1 MTNVME
7 GLLKADAL
15 KCLRV
20 NKIVSGTI
28 SEIRPD
34 EVAIDIGAKAEG
46 IVPASEFDNLD
57 ELSVGETVEVYV
69 ERVENIDGRPVLS
82 YNRAQQQKNW
92 ATILEKCTEGGEISG
107 CVKGKTKG
115 GLIVNIGVDA
125 FLPSSQIDTQAPRDL
140 DQYIGQTFDLKIV
153 KINKERHNIVVS
165 RRELIET
172 QRQQK
177 RQEVLDTVKV
187 GSVVRGVVKSIT
199 DYGVFVDLDGLDGLV
214 HVTDISWKRVS
225 HPGDVLKVGEEVDVV
240 VTEIDREKERVS
252 LSMKKLHGNPWDGIE
267 NKYPVGSK
275 VHGKVTNLTQYGAF
289 IELEEGVEGLVHLTE
304 FSWIKHVTKPGEVLK
319 VGDEVDVAVLE
330 IKKDEQRISLGIKQ
344 LTDNPWD
351 MAAHNYPVGARVHGQ
366 VRNLT
371 NYGAF
376 IGLEE
381 GIDGMVHVSD
391 MSWTRKIN
399 HPSELLKKGDEVDA
413 IVLECDPSNQR
424 ISLGIKQ
431 LTDDPWAVVDTMYK
445 IGDIVKGKVTKV
457 ASFGLFV
464 ELENG
469 IEALVHISQV
479 SEERVEKL
487 QAHFKAGDTVE
498 ARIVKIDKA
507 ERRLG
512 LSIKAA
518 KYDEARLAEEVKQY
532 ETISAD
538 RELNNAI
545 GEAFARAERE
555 SSKQEP

>member
-15 KCLRV
+15 KCLRA

-107 CVKGKTKG
+107 RVKGKTKG

-153 KINKERHNIVVS
+153 KINRERHNIVVS

-172 QRQQK
+172 QQQQK

-187 GSVVRGVVKSIT
+187 GSVVRGVVKNVT
-199 DYGVFVDLDGLDGLV
+199 DYGAFVDLDGLDGLV

-225 HPGDVLKVGEEVDVV
+225 HPGDVLKVGEEVEVV

-267 NKYPVGSK
+267 SKYPVGSK

-289 IELEEGVEGLVHLTE
+289 VELEEGVEGLVHLTE
-304 FSWIKHVTKPGEVLK
+304 FSWIKHITKPGEVLK
-319 VGDEVDVAVLE
+319 VGDEIDVVVLE

-424 ISLGIKQ
+424 ISLGMKQ

-487 QAHFKAGDTVE
+487 QEHFKAGDTVE

>member
-15 KCLRV
+15 KCLRA

-107 CVKGKTKG
+107 RVKGKTKG

-225 HPGDVLKVGEEVDVV
+225 HPGDVLKVGEEVEVV

-267 NKYPVGSK
+267 SKYPVGSK
-275 VHGKVTNLTQYGAF
+275 VRGKVTNLTQYGAF
-289 IELEEGVEGLVHLTE
+289 VELEEGVEGLVHLTE
-304 FSWIKHVTKPGEVLK
+304 FSWIKHVSKPGEVLK
-319 VGDEVDVAVLE
+319 VGDEVDVVVLE

-487 QAHFKAGDTVE
+487 QDHFKAGDIVE

-518 KYDEARLAEEVKQY
+518 KYDEARLAEEIKQY

-555 SSKQEP
+555 SSK

>member
-15 KCLRV
+15 KCLRA

-107 CVKGKTKG
+107 RVKGKTKG

-225 HPGDVLKVGEEVDVV
+225 HPGDVLKVGEEVEVV

-267 NKYPVGSK
+267 SKYPVGSK
-275 VHGKVTNLTQYGAF
+275 VRGKVTNLTQYGAF
-289 IELEEGVEGLVHLTE
+289 VELEEGVEGLVHLTE

-319 VGDEVDVAVLE
+319 VGDEVDVVVLE

-391 MSWTRKIN
+391 MSWTRKVN

-487 QAHFKAGDTVE
+487 QDHFKAGDTVE

-518 KYDEARLAEEVKQY
+518 KYDETRLAEEVKQY

-555 SSKQEP
+555 SSNQEP

>member
-1 MTNVME
+1 ME

-15 KCLRV
+15 KCLRA

-107 CVKGKTKG
+107 RVKGKTKG

-225 HPGDVLKVGEEVDVV
+225 HPGDVLKVGEEVEVV

-267 NKYPVGSK
+267 SKYPVGSK
-275 VHGKVTNLTQYGAF
+275 VRGKVTNLTQYGAF
-289 IELEEGVEGLVHLTE
+289 VELEEGVEGLVHLTE

-319 VGDEVDVAVLE
+319 VGDEVDVVVLE
-330 IKKDEQRISLGIKQ
+330 IKKDEQRSSLGIKQ

-391 MSWTRKIN
+391 MSWTRKVN

-487 QAHFKAGDTVE
+487 QDHFKAGDTVE

-555 SSKQEP
+555 SSNQEP

>member
-15 KCLRV
+15 KCLRA

-107 CVKGKTKG
+107 RVKGKTKG

-165 RRELIET
+165 
-172 QRQQK
+172 
-177 RQEVLDTVKV
+177 VLDTVKV

-214 HVTDISWKRVS
+214 HVTDISWKRIS
-225 HPGDVLKVGEEVDVV
+225 HPGDVLKVGEEVEVV

-267 NKYPVGSK
+267 SKYPVGSK
-275 VHGKVTNLTQYGAF
+275 VRGKVTNLTQYGAF

-319 VGDEVDVAVLE
+319 VGDEVDVVVLE
-330 IKKDEQRISLGIKQ
+330 IKKDDQRISLGIKQ

-391 MSWTRKIN
+391 MSWTRKVN

-487 QAHFKAGDTVE
+487 QDHFKAGDTVE

>member
-15 KCLRV
+15 KCLRA

-107 CVKGKTKG
+107 RVKGKTKG

-225 HPGDVLKVGEEVDVV
+225 HPGDVLKVGEEVEVV

-267 NKYPVGSK
+267 SKYPVGSK
-275 VHGKVTNLTQYGAF
+275 VRGKVTNLTQYGAF

-304 FSWIKHVTKPGEVLK
+304 FSWIKHVSKPGEMLK
-319 VGDEVDVAVLE
+319 VGDEVDVVVLE
-330 IKKDEQRISLGIKQ
+330 IKKDGQRISLGIKQ

-391 MSWTRKIN
+391 MSWTRKVN

-424 ISLGIKQ
+424 ISLGMKQ

-487 QAHFKAGDTVE
+487 QEHFKAGDTVE

-518 KYDEARLAEEVKQY
+518 KYDETRLAEEVKQY

-555 SSKQEP
+555 SSNQEP

>member
-15 KCLRV
+15 KCLRA

-46 IVPASEFDNLD
+46 IVPTSEFDNLD

-107 CVKGKTKG
+107 RVKGKTKG

-225 HPGDVLKVGEEVDVV
+225 HPGDVLKVGEEVEVV

-267 NKYPVGSK
+267 SKYPVGSK
-275 VHGKVTNLTQYGAF
+275 VRGKVTNLTQYGAF

-319 VGDEVDVAVLE
+319 VGDEVDVVVLE

-344 LTDNPWD
+344 LTDNFG
-351 MAAHNYPVGARVHGQ
+351 H
-366 VRNLT
+366 
-371 NYGAF
+371 
-376 IGLEE
+376 
-381 GIDGMVHVSD
+381 
-391 MSWTRKIN
+391 
-399 HPSELLKKGDEVDA
+399 ELDA
-413 IVLECDPSNQR
+413 
-424 ISLGIKQ
+424 
-431 LTDDPWAVVDTMYK
+431 
-445 IGDIVKGKVTKV
+445 
-457 ASFGLFV
+457 
-464 ELENG
+464 EN
-469 IEALVHISQV
+469 
-479 SEERVEKL
+479 
-487 QAHFKAGDTVE
+487 
-498 ARIVKIDKA
+498 
-507 ERRLG
+507 
-512 LSIKAA
+512 
-518 KYDEARLAEEVKQY
+518 
-532 ETISAD
+532 
-538 RELNNAI
+538 
-545 GEAFARAERE
+545 
-555 SSKQEP
+555 

>member
-1 MTNVME
+1 ME

-15 KCLRV
+15 KCLRA

-46 IVPASEFDNLD
+46 IVPTSEFDNLD

-107 CVKGKTKG
+107 RVKGKTKG

-225 HPGDVLKVGEEVDVV
+225 HPGDVLKVGEEVEVV

-267 NKYPVGSK
+267 SKYPVGSK
-275 VHGKVTNLTQYGAF
+275 VRGKVTNLTQYGAF

-319 VGDEVDVAVLE
+319 VGDEVDVVVLE

-479 SEERVEKL
+479 SEERIEKL

>member
-15 KCLRV
+15 KCLRA

-107 CVKGKTKG
+107 RVKGKTKG

-225 HPGDVLKVGEEVDVV
+225 HPGDVLKVGEEVEVV

-267 NKYPVGSK
+267 SKYPVGSK
-275 VHGKVTNLTQYGAF
+275 VRGKVTNLTQYGAF
-289 IELEEGVEGLVHLTE
+289 VELEEGVEGLVHLTE

-319 VGDEVDVAVLE
+319 VGDEVDVVVLE

-391 MSWTRKIN
+391 MSWTRKVN

-445 IGDIVKGKVTKV
+445 IGDIVKGKITKV

-469 IEALVHISQV
+469 VEALVHISQV

-487 QAHFKAGDTVE
+487 QEHFKAGDTVE

-518 KYDEARLAEEVKQY
+518 KYDETRLAEEVKQY

-555 SSKQEP
+555 SSNQEP

>member
-1 MTNVME
+1 ME

-15 KCLRV
+15 KCLRA

-69 ERVENIDGRPVLS
+69 ERVENVDGRPVLS

-107 CVKGKTKG
+107 RVKGKTKG

-225 HPGDVLKVGEEVDVV
+225 HPGDVLKVGEEVEVV

-267 NKYPVGSK
+267 SKYPVGSK
-275 VHGKVTNLTQYGAF
+275 VRGKVTNLTQYGAF

-304 FSWIKHVTKPGEVLK
+304 FSWIKHVSKPGEMLK
-319 VGDEVDVAVLE
+319 VGDEVDVVVLE
-330 IKKDEQRISLGIKQ
+330 IKKDGQRISLGIKQ

-391 MSWTRKIN
+391 MSWTRKVN

-445 IGDIVKGKVTKV
+445 IGNIVKGKVTKV

-487 QAHFKAGDTVE
+487 QDHFKAGDTVE

-507 ERRLG
+507 ERRLE

-518 KYDEARLAEEVKQY
+518 KYDEARLAEEIKQY

>member
-15 KCLRV
+15 KCLRA

-107 CVKGKTKG
+107 RVKGKTKG

-153 KINKERHNIVVS
+153 KINRERHNIVVS

-187 GSVVRGVVKSIT
+187 GSVVRGVVKNVT

-225 HPGDVLKVGEEVDVV
+225 HPGDVLKVGEEVEVV

-289 IELEEGVEGLVHLTE
+289 VELEEGVEGLVHLTE
-304 FSWIKHVTKPGEVLK
+304 FSWIKHITKPGEVLK
-319 VGDEVDVAVLE
+319 VGDEIDVVVLE
-330 IKKDEQRISLGIKQ
+330 VKKDEQRISLGIKQ

-351 MAAHNYPVGARVHGQ
+351 MATQNYPVGARVHGQ

-413 IVLECDPSNQR
+413 VVLECDPSAQR
-424 ISLGIKQ
+424 ISLGMKQ

-487 QAHFKAGDTVE
+487 QNHFKAGDTVE

-555 SSKQEP
+555 SSNQEP

>member
-1 MTNVME
+1 ME

-15 KCLRV
+15 KCLRA

-107 CVKGKTKG
+107 RVKGKTKG

-225 HPGDVLKVGEEVDVV
+225 HPGDVLKVGEEVEVV

-267 NKYPVGSK
+267 SKYPVGSK
-275 VHGKVTNLTQYGAF
+275 VRGKVTNLTQYGAF
-289 IELEEGVEGLVHLTE
+289 VELEEGVEGLVHLTE

-319 VGDEVDVAVLE
+319 VGDEVDVVVLE

-391 MSWTRKIN
+391 MSWTRKVN

-487 QAHFKAGDTVE
+487 QDHFKAGDTVE

-555 SSKQEP
+555 SSNQEP

>member
-1 MTNVME
+1 ME

-15 KCLRV
+15 KCLRA

-107 CVKGKTKG
+107 RVKGKTKG

-225 HPGDVLKVGEEVDVV
+225 HPGDVLKVGEEVEVV

-252 LSMKKLHGNPWDGIE
+252 LSMKKLHGNPWNGIE
-267 NKYPVGSK
+267 SKYPVGSK
-275 VHGKVTNLTQYGAF
+275 VRGKVTNLTQYGAF
-289 IELEEGVEGLVHLTE
+289 VELEEGVEGLVHLTE
-304 FSWIKHVTKPGEVLK
+304 FSWIKHITKPGEVLK
-319 VGDEVDVAVLE
+319 VGDEVDVVVLE

-391 MSWTRKIN
+391 MSWTRKVN

-487 QAHFKAGDTVE
+487 QDHFKAGDTVE

>member
-1 MTNVME
+1 ME

-15 KCLRV
+15 KCLRA

-69 ERVENIDGRPVLS
+69 ERVENVDGRPVLS

-107 CVKGKTKG
+107 RVKGKTKG

-140 DQYIGQTFDLKIV
+140 DQYIGQTF
-153 KINKERHNIVVS
+153 
-165 RRELIET
+165 
-172 QRQQK
+172 
-177 RQEVLDTVKV
+177 

-225 HPGDVLKVGEEVDVV
+225 HPGDVLKVGEEVEVV

-267 NKYPVGSK
+267 SKYPVGSK
-275 VHGKVTNLTQYGAF
+275 VRGKVTNLTQYGAF

-304 FSWIKHVTKPGEVLK
+304 FSWIKHVSKPGEMLK
-319 VGDEVDVAVLE
+319 VGDEVDVVVLE
-330 IKKDEQRISLGIKQ
+330 IKKDGQRISLGIKQ

-391 MSWTRKIN
+391 MSWTRKVN

-445 IGDIVKGKVTKV
+445 IGNIVKGKVTKV

-487 QAHFKAGDTVE
+487 QDHFKAGDTVE

-507 ERRLG
+507 ERRLE

-518 KYDEARLAEEVKQY
+518 KYDEARLAEEIKQY

>member
-15 KCLRV
+15 KCLRA

-46 IVPASEFDNLD
+46 IVPTSEFDNLD

-107 CVKGKTKG
+107 RVKGKTKG

-225 HPGDVLKVGEEVDVV
+225 HPGDVLKVGEEVEVV

-267 NKYPVGSK
+267 SKYPVGSK
-275 VHGKVTNLTQYGAF
+275 VRGKVTNLTQYGAF

-319 VGDEVDVAVLE
+319 VGDEVDVVVLE

-479 SEERVEKL
+479 SEERIEKL

>member
-15 KCLRV
+15 KCLRA

-107 CVKGKTKG
+107 RVKGKTKG

-225 HPGDVLKVGEEVDVV
+225 HPGDVLKVGEEVEVV

-267 NKYPVGSK
+267 SKYPVGSK
-275 VHGKVTNLTQYGAF
+275 VRGKVTNLTQYGAF
-289 IELEEGVEGLVHLTE
+289 VELEEGVEGLVHLTE

-319 VGDEVDVAVLE
+319 VGDEVDVVVLE

-391 MSWTRKIN
+391 MSWTRKVN

-487 QAHFKAGDTVE
+487 QDHFKAGDTVE

-555 SSKQEP
+555 SSNQEP

>member
-1 MTNVME
+1 
-7 GLLKADAL
+7 
-15 KCLRV
+15 
-20 NKIVSGTI
+20 
-28 SEIRPD
+28 
-34 EVAIDIGAKAEG
+34 
-46 IVPASEFDNLD
+46 
-57 ELSVGETVEVYV
+57 VYV

-92 ATILEKCTEGGEISG
+92 ATILEKCTEGGEVSG
-107 CVKGKTKG
+107 RVKGKTKG

-187 GSVVRGVVKSIT
+187 GSVVRGVVKNVT
-199 DYGVFVDLDGLDGLV
+199 DYGAFVDLDGLDGLL

-225 HPGDVLKVGEEVDVV
+225 RPGDVLKVGEEVEVV

-267 NKYPVGSK
+267 SKYPVGSK
-275 VHGKVTNLTQYGAF
+275 VRGKVTNLTQYGAF

-304 FSWIKHVTKPGEVLK
+304 FSWIKHVSKRGEMLK
-319 VGDEVDVAVLE
+319 VGDEVDVVVLE

-391 MSWTRKIN
+391 MSWTRKVN

-487 QAHFKAGDTVE
+487 QDHFKAGDTVE

>member
-15 KCLRV
+15 KCLRA

-69 ERVENIDGRPVLS
+69 ERVENVDGRPVLS

-107 CVKGKTKG
+107 RVKGKTKG

-225 HPGDVLKVGEEVDVV
+225 HPGDVLKVGEEVEVV

-267 NKYPVGSK
+267 SKYPVGSK
-275 VHGKVTNLTQYGAF
+275 VRGKVTNLTQYGAF
-289 IELEEGVEGLVHLTE
+289 IELEEVVEGLVHLTE
-304 FSWIKHVTKPGEVLK
+304 FSWIKHVSKPGEMLK
-319 VGDEVDVAVLE
+319 VGDEVDVVVLE
-330 IKKDEQRISLGIKQ
+330 IKKDGQRISLGIKQ

-391 MSWTRKIN
+391 MSWTRKVN

-445 IGDIVKGKVTKV
+445 IGNIVKGKVTKV

-487 QAHFKAGDTVE
+487 QDHFKAGDTVE

-507 ERRLG
+507 ERRLE

-518 KYDEARLAEEVKQY
+518 KYDEARLAEEIKQY

>member
-15 KCLRV
+15 KCLRA

-107 CVKGKTKG
+107 RVKGKTKG

-214 HVTDISWKRVS
+214 HVTDISWKRIS
-225 HPGDVLKVGEEVDVV
+225 HPGDVLKVGEEVEVV

-267 NKYPVGSK
+267 SKYPVGSK
-275 VHGKVTNLTQYGAF
+275 VRGKVTNLTQYGAF
-289 IELEEGVEGLVHLTE
+289 VELEEGVEGLVHLTE

-319 VGDEVDVAVLE
+319 VGDEVDVVVLE

-391 MSWTRKIN
+391 MSWTRKVN

-487 QAHFKAGDTVE
+487 QDHFKAGDTVE